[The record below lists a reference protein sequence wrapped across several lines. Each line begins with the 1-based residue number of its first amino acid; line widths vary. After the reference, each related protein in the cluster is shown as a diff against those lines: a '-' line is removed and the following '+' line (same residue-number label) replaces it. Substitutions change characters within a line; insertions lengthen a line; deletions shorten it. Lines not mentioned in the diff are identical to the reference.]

1 MGGAQVFYDNYSPV
15 GDLTVVAM
23 CLVVAVLLMSSYV
36 EKTRLSAVYIALV
49 SYLGLGALIDVAHQA
64 IYSRITNGDYFW
76 VYALR
81 LIYHGLLLT
90 SLVLF
95 VVYIVKLLELEG
107 RAKIQPMAVSMG
119 VYLGMIITD
128 VITTVNGSGFKIDKT
143 GKAITGFNVFM
154 VGHLLLLIII
164 LVLMLRYGGRLYRR
178 VMIGFYGTLLVSM
191 LILLLQGVHDQSSF
205 TTVSFLFPVISL
217 LYLVHANTFDL
228 SSGAAGAKAFE
239 DTIAN
244 HLKKERELLYV
255 SLYLPD
261 FDTDGAV
268 LPEEVIKALRN
279 TGDRLFKG
287 VLLYQ
292 ISNGHVIFI
301 AKKSSNPDYRRR
313 AESVIADMVET
324 LEKHKFNYKIVLGK
338 SIEEISQKKAYVSF
352 LRNIHHDMTMNEIHK
367 VNDQDVAIFKEYEY
381 ILSELA
387 DINKK
392 QDLRDERVRVYC
404 QPVYNIKTKVFD
416 TAETLMRLDLPKLGI
431 VNPRRFIPLA
441 EEHGYIRTLTRIML
455 QKTCDGIESL
465 MDDGYAFSRVSVN
478 LSMLDLKE
486 ADFTETVAAIIGESE
501 IPFSKVA
508 FEITESLNEYDFTLI
523 KSRLNELK
531 EKGIKIYLDDFGTG
545 FSNMERILELPF
557 DIIKFDRSLVMACD
571 SDERSE
577 KMVGMLAG
585 MFSEFELD
593 VLYEGI
599 ESEED
604 EKRCIE
610 MAASYLQG
618 FKYSRPIPFAELRR
632 FFRKA

>member
-128 VITTVNGSGFKIDKT
+128 IITTVNGAGFKIDKT

-154 VGHLLLLIII
+154 VGHLLFLIII
-164 LVLMLRYGGRLYRR
+164 LTLMIRYGGRLYRR

-244 HLKKERELLYV
+244 HLKKERELLYM

-261 FDTDGAV
+261 YDTEGSV
-268 LPEEVIKALRN
+268 LPEEAVKAIRN

-292 ISNGHVIFI
+292 ISNGHVIFV

-313 AESVIADMVET
+313 SENVIADVVET
-324 LEKHKFNYKIVLGK
+324 LEKHKYNYKIVLGK

-352 LRNIHHDMTMNEIHK
+352 LRNIHLNMAMNEIHK
-367 VNDQDVAIFKEYEY
+367 VNEQDVAIFKEYEY

-404 QPVYNIKTKVFD
+404 QPVYNIKTKAFD

-557 DIIKFDRSLVMACD
+557 DIVKFDRSLVMACD

>member
-1 MGGAQVFYDNYSPV
+1 MGGTPVYYDNYSPV

-23 CLVVAVLLMSSYV
+23 CLVIAVLLMSSYV

-49 SYLGLGALIDVAHQA
+49 SYLGLGALIDVAQHSVYAQ
-64 IYSRITNGDYFW
+64 ISNGDYFW

-81 LIYHGLLLT
+81 VIYHGLLFT

-95 VVYIVKLLELEG
+95 VVYIVKLLDLEG

-119 VYLGMIITD
+119 IYLGVILTD
-128 VITTVNGSGFKIDKT
+128 IITTVNGAGFTIDRA
-143 GKAITGFNVFM
+143 GKATTGFNVFM
-154 VGHLLLLIII
+154 VGHLLFLGVIIA
-164 LVLMLRYGGRLYRR
+164 LMLRYGGRLYRR
-178 VMIGFYGTLLVSM
+178 VMIGFYGTLLVS
-191 LILLLQGVHDQSSF
+191 LIILLVQGLHNQSSF

-228 SSGAAGAKAFE
+228 SSGAADAKAFE

-255 SLYLPD
+255 SLFLPD
-261 FDTDGAV
+261 FDVEGAT
-268 LPEEVIKALRN
+268 LPEEVMKALRN

-292 ISNGHVIFI
+292 ISNGHMIFV
-301 AKKSSNPDYRRR
+301 AKKSANPDYRRR
-313 AESVIADMVET
+313 SENVIADVVGT
-324 LEKHKFNYKIVLGK
+324 LEKHKYNYKIVLGR
-338 SIEEISQKKAYVSF
+338 SIEEISQKKAYISF
-352 LRNIHHDMTMNEIHK
+352 LRNIHQNMAMNEIHK
-367 VNDQDVAIFKEYEY
+367 VNDQDVAVFKEYEY

-392 QDLRDERVRVYC
+392 KDLRDERVRVYC
-404 QPVYNIKTKVFD
+404 QPVFNIKTKVFD

-441 EEHGYIRTLTRIML
+441 EEYGYIHTLTRIML
-455 QKTCDGIESL
+455 QKTCDEIENL
-465 MDDGYAFSRVSVN
+465 MEDGYAFTRVSVN

-486 ADFTETVAAIIGESE
+486 EDFTETVASIIGESE
-501 IPFSKVA
+501 IPLSKVA

-523 KSRLNELK
+523 KSRLDALK

-557 DIIKFDRSLVMACD
+557 DIIKFDRSLVLASD

-577 KMVGMLAG
+577 KMVGTLAG
-585 MFSEFELD
+585 MFSGFELD

-610 MAASYLQG
+610 MSASYLQG
-618 FKYSRPIPFAELRR
+618 FKYSRPVPFAELRR